1 MPDLV
6 ARLAEFKSKEKGN
19 KKMVERGG
27 RKENEGGGLKARER
41 EKKTNI

>member
-6 ARLAEFKSKEKGN
+6 ARLAECKSKEKR

-27 RKENEGGGLKARER
+27 RKENEGGSLKARER